1 MRWWR
6 VRAGARSGAL
16 DGEAGAGEA
25 AGAAVVGEAPLL
37 HQPDHQ
43 ITSAR
48 PLGPDQRARRRGER
62 ERVER
67 TGASGDRLG
76 RSARRV
82 EMRVEWAA
90 SLCLV

>member
-1 MRWWR
+1 
-6 VRAGARSGAL
+6 VFSVALVRSGAL

-48 PLGPDQRARRRGER
+48 PARAAAAGAGREER
-62 ERVER
+62 
-67 TGASGDRLG
+67 
-76 RSARRV
+76 
-82 EMRVEWAA
+82 RVEWAA